1 MTQDKGS
8 PLDLEVVHQVVLKAH
23 SDLDAVGDLLE
34 QDAALVNAS
43 WDWAAATRRARCL
56 SCCST
61 HQAASDSSDQS
72 GSDRRGSDPWP
83 ARLYGADCKGQT
95 LWV

>member
-8 PLDLEVVHQVVLKAH
+8 PLDPELVHQVVLKAH
-23 SDLDAVGDLLE
+23 SDLDAVADLLE

-43 WDWAAATRRARCL
+43 WDWGGGDWCS
-56 SCCST
+56 SCCNT
-61 HQAASDSSDQS
+61 HQPASDSSDQS

-83 ARLYGADCKGQT
+83 DRLYGADCKGQT